1 MEAEII
7 KFAHKPPGRKVSGVL
22 SKGRTGLDQDL
33 PVEMVI
39 AVAGGGGRQEMSL
52 RILGGGCC
60 AFLSSSL

>member
-7 KFAHKPPGRKVSGVL
+7 KFAHKPLGRKVGGVL

-52 RILGGGCC
+52 
-60 AFLSSSL
+60 